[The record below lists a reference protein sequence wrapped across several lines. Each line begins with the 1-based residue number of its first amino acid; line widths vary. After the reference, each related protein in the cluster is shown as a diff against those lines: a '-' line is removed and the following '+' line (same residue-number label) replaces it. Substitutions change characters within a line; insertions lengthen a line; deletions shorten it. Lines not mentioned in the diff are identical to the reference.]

1 MCARA
6 RMRSEK
12 CCRAR
17 AAHDNALL
25 VVRCHAAANTR
36 CQMHTYEVLRV
47 GYVIAP
53 AEDNIGDHNHDRPAQ
68 RIRSG
73 RYAAVHA
80 RHTPM
85 RRE

>member
-25 VVRCHAAANTR
+25 VVRCHAAADNR
-36 CQMHTYEVLRV
+36 CQMRTYEMLCVRQ
-47 GYVIAP
+47 VIAP
-53 AEDNIGDHNHDRPAQ
+53 AEDHIGDTNHDRPA
-68 RIRSG
+68 
-73 RYAAVHA
+73 HA
-80 RHTPM
+80 HT
-85 RRE
+85 